1 MVFNLK
7 YITLAALFAVA
18 LSQTAPPQCV
28 LDCSQTALGSATN
41 KTCTSIADPCV
52 CTDTGFKTADGACL
66 QANCTADEQATAA
79 QLASE
84 LCGGGNSTSTDTSS
98 STDSATS
105 SMSGSMTMSGSGSM
119 SSKPAATSKSSSS
132 TGSSSAANPTKS
144 SGANAQ
150 ADLGFLTLGVAA
162 AGAVVGGLL
171 L

>member
-1 MVFNLK
+1 MVFNVK

-28 LDCSQTALGSATN
+28 LDCSQTALASATN

-66 QANCTADEQATAA
+66 QANCTADDQAAAA

-84 LCGGGNSTSTDTSS
+84 LCAGNTTSTDTSS

-105 SMSGSMTMSGSGSM
+105 SMSGSMTMSGSGST
-119 SSKPAATSKSSSS
+119 SSKPAATSKSGSG